1 MTVSNKEILYNR
13 WRKILEK
20 KETSDWNPEEKK
32 WAGYLQIPTIKT
44 LKEMH
49 QQPALLPAKQMEK
62 SEHEELIEELR
73 LIKEILQKI
82 LNHVRNRL

>member
-1 MTVSNKEILYNR
+1 MEKSDQEPSYLKYMNTPDFTDQDQDNPFESSDKLYANKV
-13 WRKILEK
+13 K
-20 KETSDWNPEEKK
+20 
-32 WAGYLQIPTIKT
+32 
-44 LKEMH
+44 
-49 QQPALLPAKQMEK
+49 K

>member
-1 MTVSNKEILYNR
+1 MQIENSDKLYANKV
-13 WRKILEK
+13 K
-20 KETSDWNPEEKK
+20 
-32 WAGYLQIPTIKT
+32 
-44 LKEMH
+44 
-49 QQPALLPAKQMEK
+49 K

>member
-1 MTVSNKEILYNR
+1 
-13 WRKILEK
+13 
-20 KETSDWNPEEKK
+20 
-32 WAGYLQIPTIKT
+32 
-44 LKEMH
+44 
-49 QQPALLPAKQMEK
+49 MEK

>member
-1 MTVSNKEILYNR
+1 M
-13 WRKILEK
+13 
-20 KETSDWNPEEKK
+20 
-32 WAGYLQIPTIKT
+32 Q
-44 LKEMH
+44 
-49 QQPALLPAKQMEK
+49 

>member
-1 MTVSNKEILYNR
+1 MAKKIISEKQMRHVTKCGQITLARHGVDHYKNMAKKSPMTVTNKEILYNR

-49 QQPALLPAKQMEK
+49 
-62 SEHEELIEELR
+62 
-73 LIKEILQKI
+73 
-82 LNHVRNRL
+82 

>member
-1 MTVSNKEILYNR
+1 MGRIFTDSNNKNFEGEPLA
-13 WRKILEK
+13 
-20 KETSDWNPEEKK
+20 TC
-32 WAGYLQIPTIKT
+32 
-44 LKEMH
+44 
-49 QQPALLPAKQMEK
+49 PAPAKQMEK

>member
-1 MTVSNKEILYNR
+1 MAKKSTMTVTNKEILYNR
-13 WRKILEK
+13 WRKILEN

-49 QQPALLPAKQMEK
+49 
-62 SEHEELIEELR
+62 
-73 LIKEILQKI
+73 
-82 LNHVRNRL
+82 